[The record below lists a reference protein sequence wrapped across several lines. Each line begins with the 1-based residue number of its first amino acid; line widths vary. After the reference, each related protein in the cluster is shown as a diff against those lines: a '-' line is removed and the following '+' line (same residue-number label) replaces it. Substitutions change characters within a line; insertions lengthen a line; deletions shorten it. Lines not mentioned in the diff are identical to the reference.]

1 MNDDDSITAVLD
13 RLDVVGLD
21 DEDKARVMT
30 TFLGHGNGLAPGLHH
45 VHATPNGQAPMY
57 IFADQSGMVYIRD

>member
-13 RLDVVGLD
+13 RLDVVALD

-30 TFLGHGNGLAPGLHH
+30 TFLGHGGAIAPGLSHIH
-45 VHATPNGQAPMY
+45 VARNSQAPAY
-57 IFADQSGMVYIRD
+57 IFADESGMVYIRD

>member
-13 RLDVVGLD
+13 RLDVVALD

-30 TFLGHGNGLAPGLHH
+30 TFLGHKGGVLPGLHY
-45 VHATPNGQAPMY
+45 VHATSDGQAPAY
-57 IFADQSGMVYIRD
+57 IFDDESGMVYILD